1 MRKVF
6 MKAMVLNE
14 AKNTKAGFK
23 RYNDEY
29 VIEVSEENL
38 NPEYLCNYAWEQGQM
53 LMTFEIID
61 EESIDFGEDIALS
74 LNATDKAIV
83 STYMASVETVY
94 DLEEEVKYLVGVMNQ
109 DPPVDLDNNTY
120 YVKYER
126 FGNNGILIEQ
136 YAVQMEA
143 N

>member
-1 MRKVF
+1 
-6 MKAMVLNE
+6 MVLNE

-38 NPEYLCNYAWEQGQM
+38 NPEYLCNHAWEQGQM

-61 EESIDFGEDIALS
+61 EESVNFCEDIVLD
-74 LNATDKAIV
+74 LNEKDKAIV
-83 STYMASVETVY
+83 STYMAGVETVY
-94 DLEEEVKYLVGVMNQ
+94 DLEDQVKEIITEMND

-136 YAVQMEA
+136 
-143 N
+143 